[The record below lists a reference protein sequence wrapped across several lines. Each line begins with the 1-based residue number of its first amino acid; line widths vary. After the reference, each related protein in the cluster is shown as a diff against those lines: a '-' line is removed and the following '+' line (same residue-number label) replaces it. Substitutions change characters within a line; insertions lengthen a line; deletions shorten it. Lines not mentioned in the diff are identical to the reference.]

1 MALPIKP
8 TPVLKADEA
17 VKFLK
22 KVEKNLTKPSYKV
35 ETPKLHLAKELAERH
50 ASRKPK

>member
-8 TPVLKADEA
+8 TPVLKADGA

-22 KVEKNLTKPSYKV
+22 KVEKNLAKPSYEV
-35 ETPKLHLAKELAERH
+35 ETPKLHLAKELATRY
-50 ASRKPK
+50 ASRKSK